1 MPNMTPKSVDLTNSL
16 VVSLFRHTLF
26 VTSLLWIGGVAC
38 VFLVVLLASRRIFH
52 FNVWPG
58 GSDEPRARTYLR
70 WGFGAIWLID
80 GILQFQISMPL
91 GLANDVVQP
100 MSAGTPS
107 WLHSFMTH
115 AINLWNAHPVSLAA
129 GVAWFQVGIGLVIL
143 VSNGR
148 TGRWVAGL
156 SAGWAALVWFIGNGA
171 GGIFAHGATI
181 LFGWPGASL
190 FYVIVGCWLFVEP
203 TKFQEKF
210 SPFVLRF
217 LSILFL
223 VAIVFQSLPAAGFWH
238 GGNNNALTAMST
250 AMTAT
255 AQPHLLAWF
264 VQRVGTLSGLMG
276 GGFNIV
282 LILWLLVCAAG
293 LWRSVTTGWN
303 WPVRTVAAG
312 CIFLWVVA
320 EDAAFFGGLSTDFN
334 SLIPIALLA
343 WCASPS
349 LQSAAARQH
358 LVPREMAN
366 SAGAVVATFAA
377 AMIATSAIAMSW
389 APFAGAETTLFVAQN
404 GPASPANATAPGF
417 TLIDQFDHPYSLGE
431 HRGRVT
437 LLTFLDPVCWTDCPL
452 LANQLAQVRSQL
464 ASNANLDIVAVAAD
478 PYHESLAD
486 VRHFIAIHGLSGV
499 KNFYFVTGP
508 RAKTSAVWSAYGV
521 GVSATPADVMSI
533 HEDLMFIISS
543 KGRLK
548 WIIPDDPLSTVSVAA
563 SSVAELKDLLATQG
577 IH

>member
-1 MPNMTPKSVDLTNSL
+1 
-16 VVSLFRHTLF
+16 
-26 VTSLLWIGGVAC
+26 
-38 VFLVVLLASRRIFH
+38 
-52 FNVWPG
+52 
-58 GSDEPRARTYLR
+58 
-70 WGFGAIWLID
+70 
-80 GILQFQISMPL
+80 
-91 GLANDVVQP
+91 
-100 MSAGTPS
+100 
-107 WLHSFMTH
+107 
-115 AINLWNAHPVSLAA
+115 
-129 GVAWFQVGIGLVIL
+129 
-143 VSNGR
+143 
-148 TGRWVAGL
+148 
-156 SAGWAALVWFIGNGA
+156 
-171 GGIFAHGATI
+171 
-181 LFGWPGASL
+181 
-190 FYVIVGCWLFVEP
+190 
-203 TKFQEKF
+203 
-210 SPFVLRF
+210 
-217 LSILFL
+217 
-223 VAIVFQSLPAAGFWH
+223 
-238 GGNNNALTAMST
+238 
-250 AMTAT
+250 
-255 AQPHLLAWF
+255 
-264 VQRVGTLSGLMG
+264 MG
-276 GGFNIV
+276 GGFNVV

-293 LWRSVTTGWN
+293 MWRSVKTGWI
-303 WPVRTVAAG
+303 WPVRTLVIG

>member
-1 MPNMTPKSVDLTNSL
+1 MPNMTPKSVDLTNFL

-26 VTSLLWIGGVAC
+26 VSSLLWIGGLAC

-58 GSDEPRARTYLR
+58 GGEEPRARTYLR
-70 WGFGAIWLID
+70 WGFGALWLID
-80 GILQFQISMPL
+80 GILQFQASMPL

-115 AINLWNAHPVSLAA
+115 GINIWNAHPVSLAA

-156 SAGWAALVWFIGNGA
+156 SALWAALIWLIGNGA

-190 FYVIVGCWLFVEP
+190 FYVIAGCWLFVDP
-203 TKFQEKF
+203 QKFHEKYSTF
-210 SPFVLRF
+210 ILRF
-217 LSILFL
+217 LSLVFL
-223 VAIVFQSLPAAGFWH
+223 VAVVFQSLPAAGFWH
-238 GGNNNALTAMST
+238 GGNANALTAMST
-250 AMTAT
+250 AMTTT
-255 AQPHLLAWF
+255 AQPHALAWL

-282 LILWLLVCAAG
+282 IILWLLVCAAG
-293 LWRSVTTGWN
+293 LWRSVRTGWN
-303 WPVRTVAAG
+303 WPVRTLVVG
-312 CIFLWVVA
+312 CVFLWVVA

-334 SLIPIALLA
+334 SFIPIALLA
-343 WCASPS
+343 WCALPS
-349 LQSAAARQH
+349 LQSTAVRKH

-389 APFAGAETTLFVAQN
+389 APFAGAETTLYVAQN
-404 GPASPANATAPGF
+404 GPASAANATAPGF
-417 TLIDQFDHPYSLGE
+417 TLTDQFGQPYSLGE
-431 HRGRVT
+431 HSGRVT

-464 ASNANLDIVAVAAD
+464 ASNADLDIVAVAAN

-486 VRHFIAIHGLSGV
+486 VRHFIAIHDLRGV
-499 KNFYFVTGP
+499 KNFYFVTGT
-508 RAKTSAVWSAYGV
+508 RAKASAVWSAYGV

-533 HEDLMFIISS
+533 HEDLMFIVSS
-543 KGRLK
+543 KGQLK
-548 WIIPDDPLSTVSVAA
+548 WIIPDDPLSTESLTA
-563 SSVAELKDLLATQG
+563 SSVAEIKDLLATQG
-577 IH
+577 VH